1 LRLRDKGFSKGV
13 KETAFQKLQ
22 FLREEG
28 YEITNYEMLD
38 SFIDELKNRKKIKK
52 FEEKIVVSLLE
63 MGYMFN
69 RETEFLNYA
78 NNVNSTAIL
87 NAYQK
92 VQE

>member
-1 LRLRDKGFSKGV
+1 
-13 KETAFQKLQ
+13 
-22 FLREEG
+22 
-28 YEITNYEMLD
+28 M
-38 SFIDELKNRKKIKK
+38 KNRKKIKK

-63 MGYMFN
+63 MGYMPN